1 LTVFAQA
8 RGHRL
13 IELAMSWLVAN
24 PLVAC
29 AIVGATKPE
38 QVEENV
44 RAAGWALT
52 REDMGEIDRLCG
64 EPA

>member
-1 LTVFAQA
+1 
-8 RGHRL
+8 
-13 IELAMSWLVAN
+13 MSWLVAN

-52 REDMGEIDRLCG
+52 PEDMEEVDRLCA

>member
-1 LTVFAQA
+1 LTAFARA

-13 IELAMSWLVAN
+13 LELAMSWLIAN

-29 AIVGATKPE
+29 AIVGAAKPE

-52 REDMGEIDRLCG
+52 REDMEEIDRLCA

>member
-1 LTVFAQA
+1 
-8 RGHRL
+8 
-13 IELAMSWLVAN
+13 MSWLVAN

-29 AIVGATKPE
+29 AIVGATTPE

-44 RAAGWALT
+44 RAAGWALSAA
-52 REDMGEIDRLCG
+52 EMEEVDRLCA